1 MPILNMNHT
10 SLRVKDVKK
19 SFQFYHDVL
28 GLPVERT
35 IGPNESPR
43 IVFLQGIELSHR
55 RPEEDSTG
63 CFNHLGIE
71 VSKID
76 EVIKALK
83 EKGVVFDTEIRDIKF
98 EENEEAVKIIFFRDP
113 DGNKVELVEWRD
125 L

>member
-1 MPILNMNHT
+1 MNHT

-19 SFQFYHDVL
+19 SFQFYHEVL

-35 IGPNESPR
+35 IGTKESPR

-55 RPEEDSTG
+55 RPEDDNTG

-71 VSKID
+71 VSNIE
-76 EVIKALK
+76 EVVKALK
-83 EKGVVFDTEIRDIKF
+83 EKGVVFDTEIRDITF
-98 EENEEAVKIIFFRDP
+98 EEEEKAVKITFFRDP